1 MNAVITEH
9 CFFWNAIAQELHQ
22 LESLKSRGILKNAGG
37 NDRERAG
44 GLGVNRII
52 LGVLGLVHKG
62 CGLKG

>member
-1 MNAVITEH
+1 M
-9 CFFWNAIAQELHQ
+9 
-22 LESLKSRGILKNAGG
+22 LEAMIGK
-37 NDRERAG
+37 RAG